1 MRGQACVGYG
11 GPIFPEPAHTAEN
24 VKRLSWILTFP
35 LVVVIVVFAIANRE
49 MVTFDLWPF
58 ELSVS
63 APLFVA
69 ILGSLF
75 TGLLIGGL
83 TAWLSAGKARW
94 RARVAGRRTAELER
108 EIARLNRERE
118 PAMAPR
124 QSAGT
129 PGLPAVSGAH
139 KEAGERGKQTVAGS

>member
-35 LVVVIVVFAIANRE
+35 LAVVIVVFAIANRE

-63 APLFVA
+63 APLFVV

-75 TGLLIGGL
+75 AGLLIGGL
-83 TAWLSAGKARW
+83 TAWLSSGKARW
-94 RARVAGRRTAELER
+94 RARAAARRVAELER
-108 EIARLNRERE
+108 EIARLKRERKQ
-118 PAMAPR
+118 ATAPR
-124 QSAGT
+124 QSAG
-129 PGLPAVSGAH
+129 LPAVPGAH
-139 KEAGERGKQTVAGS
+139 EEAGERGKRTVAGS